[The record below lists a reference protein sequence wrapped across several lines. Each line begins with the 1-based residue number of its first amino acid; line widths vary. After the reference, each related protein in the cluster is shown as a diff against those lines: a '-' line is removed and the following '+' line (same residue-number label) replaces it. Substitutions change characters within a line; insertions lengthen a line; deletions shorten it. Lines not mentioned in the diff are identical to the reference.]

1 MAFGAEL
8 CVEQTSSRG
17 VFTSEGVTWTG
28 LCIFMA
34 FASMFAIM
42 ATLLLQSISRRNAIS
57 DRKMTELSALIRS
70 SATRM
75 ATMAARN
82 GESTEW
88 LNLLLQNA
96 WHGGLFANLE
106 NKLRH
111 TLETRLAYMID
122 ARDDEDTARK
132 VPAWVREFRVDNF
145 SMGTLYA
152 RITSP
157 SRTPMS
163 SNNSYTVTHNLSPCV
178 SWSRVHAHH
187 APSNLA

>member
-96 WHGGLFANLE
+96 WCLCRGEVKSPTGKWGGFPIPWSEHVLNRTCYLGYGMLRCLARWAVRQSRKQVKAHLG
-106 NKLRH
+106 NKAGLH
-111 TLETRLAYMID
+111 D
-122 ARDDEDTARK
+122 
-132 VPAWVREFRVDNF
+132 
-145 SMGTLYA
+145 
-152 RITSP
+152 
-157 SRTPMS
+157 
-163 SNNSYTVTHNLSPCV
+163 
-178 SWSRVHAHH
+178 
-187 APSNLA
+187 